1 MFDPFPIFSMDYLDC
16 SSAGDGLLKV
26 HFRLT
31 ICGTGEPGRYRVL
44 GKYQIGEPGS
54 NSDNITVFLSSEI
67 TNFIKNFKIIT
78 RTKIP
83 YTKQAK
89 SLDEQ
94 IDILRSRNV
103 VIRDEEKTS
112 RGKAQYHNRGDCRTV
127 LLRF

>member
-1 MFDPFPIFSMDYLDC
+1 M
-16 SSAGDGLLKV
+16 
-26 HFRLT
+26 
-31 ICGTGEPGRYRVL
+31 
-44 GKYQIGEPGS
+44 
-54 NSDNITVFLSSEI
+54 
-67 TNFIKNFKIIT
+67 T
-78 RTKIP
+78 RTKIS

-89 SLDEQ
+89 SLYEQ